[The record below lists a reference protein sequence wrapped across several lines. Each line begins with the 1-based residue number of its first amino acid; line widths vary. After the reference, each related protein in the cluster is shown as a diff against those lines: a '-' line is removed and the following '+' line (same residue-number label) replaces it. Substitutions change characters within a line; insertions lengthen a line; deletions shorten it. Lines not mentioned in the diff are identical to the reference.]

1 MYVRCE
7 KCIQFSDGIPEWK
20 RPLGRPLHRWKIALK
35 LDLTSVSATLLASA
49 ATVKWHRVPV
59 FVVLF
64 YFCIVF
70 GEYQ

>member
-1 MYVRCE
+1 MRNAYDFPMEYLNGR
-7 KCIQFSDGIPEWK
+7 DHL
-20 RPLGRPLHRWKIALK
+20 LGRPLHRWKTVVK

-49 ATVKWHRVPV
+49 ATLKWHKVPV